1 MTGDVFIRV
10 AEAAQA
16 FHFIR
21 PWVLLAVLAIAALW
35 WVVRGAAMRKSK
47 VADGIS
53 PHLQKALTVGEAGAR
68 RMLPIDGVALALV
81 LTCIAAAG
89 PTWSRM
95 PDPFTAPTAPVV
107 IVLKVTPSMD
117 GTDLAPTRLE
127 RAKLKIRDLL
137 ALRAGART
145 ALIAYAGTAH
155 RVVPFTEDAQI
166 MVPYLEG
173 LSAEVMPQEGAN
185 AQAAHALAL
194 DMLDAEDAPGGILF
208 LLDDLDVQDA
218 SVVVQG
224 AGNAVVFHQMLPDGQ
239 RSRGLDAVEGA
250 PVIAVT
256 PDNADVRQIDRTLNA
271 AYRAALLE
279 TSEQPWQDQGWML
292 AIPAAVLCLLWFR
305 QGWTMRWAVVLL
317 VVAQGF
323 AAPNRAAAGGVAD
336 WFLTP
341 DQQGQRA
348 YNANDFAR
356 AAELFQDPMWQG
368 FALFRSGQYDK
379 AVEVLATVETAQAA
393 FTQGLAHIRNRQ
405 YRDGVRAFETAL
417 TRDPDYPGAAENLA
431 TAQEIVA
438 FMEDLQE
445 QSDTGEQGGIGADET
460 VFDNESQR
468 GADTEIRAPQ
478 EEGLGL
484 MTTEQWMNTV
494 DTQTGDFLRQRFLLE
509 AGRGDG

>member
-1 MTGDVFIRV
+1 MTGDFFIRL
-10 AEAAQA
+10 AEAAQV

-21 PWVLLAVLAIAALW
+21 PWALLAVLVIAALW

-47 VADGIS
+47 GADGIS
-53 PHLQKALTVGEAGAR
+53 PHLQKALTVGEAGTR

-81 LTCIAAAG
+81 LTCLAAAG

-117 GTDLAPTRLE
+117 GTDLAPSRLE

-137 ALRAGART
+137 DLRAGART
-145 ALIAYAGTAH
+145 ALVAYAGTAH

-173 LSAEVMPQEGAN
+173 LASEVMPQEGAN

-194 DMLDAEDAPGGILF
+194 EMLAAEEAPGGILF

-218 SVVVQG
+218 SVVTEA
-224 AGNAVVFHQMLPDGQ
+224 AGNAVVFHQMLPEGQ
-239 RSRGLDAVEGA
+239 RSRGIDAIEGV

-292 AIPAAVLCLLWFR
+292 AIPAALLCLLWFR

-317 VVAQGF
+317 VLGQGVAT
-323 AAPNRAAAGGVAD
+323 PTRAMAEGIAD
-336 WFLTP
+336 WFFTP

-348 YNANDFAR
+348 YNTNSFTR
-356 AAELFQDPMWQG
+356 AAELYQDPMWQG

-379 AVEVLATVETAQAA
+379 AVEVLATIETAQAA
-393 FTQGLAHIRNRQ
+393 FTQGVAHIRNRQ

-417 TRDPDYPGAAENLA
+417 ARDPDYPGAKENLA
-431 TAQEIVA
+431 TAQEIVEYIEA
-438 FMEDLQE
+438 VQE
-445 QSDTGEQGGIGADET
+445 QSDTGEESGIGADET
-460 VFDNESQR
+460 VFDNESGR
-468 GADTEIRAPQ
+468 GADTETQVTQ
-478 EEGLGL
+478 EDGLGL

-494 DTQTGDFLRQRFLLE
+494 DTQTGDFLRQRFRLE
-509 AGRGDG
+509 ASRGDE